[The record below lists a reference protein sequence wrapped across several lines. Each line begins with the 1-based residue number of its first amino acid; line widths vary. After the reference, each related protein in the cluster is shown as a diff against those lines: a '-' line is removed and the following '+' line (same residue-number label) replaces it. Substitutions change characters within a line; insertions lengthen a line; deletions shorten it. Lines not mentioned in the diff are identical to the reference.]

1 MQSSRTKLSFKL
13 AATLCLIALLLGSA
27 YGLFGQYG
35 GSDAP
40 QAANGDQPDTLL
52 SLLIH
57 ILGAVAAIPALIG
70 MWSQRFPALGGLVLA
85 CPAIAAL
92 LLHWF
97 VVG

>member
-1 MQSSRTKLSFKL
+1 MRTASAKLTLKL
-13 AATLCLIALLLGSA
+13 VATFCLVVLLLGSA
-27 YGLFGQYG
+27 YGLFGQPG
-35 GSDAP
+35 GSELP
-40 QAANGDQPDTLL
+40 QAASGGQPDTLL

-57 ILGAVAAIPALIG
+57 ILGPVAAIPALIG

-92 LLHWF
+92 LLHRF